1 MQSNSK
7 WYCIIVE
14 RSADSFLFRNDCVS
28 SSLSLNSHVEIKHLR
43 PCCRPR
49 LPVSGTVSRALD
61 LNTFPAE
68 ILACEQRLSCDISN
82 PKTTQ
87 SPTVD
92 TSGGKRI
99 SFSSRPSSAL
109 RSSFNLSEELIVFWG
124 EGHSGDV
131 TALTWPLQH
140 FLSALHLFIMRSW
153 KKDCWRIRQM

>member
-1 MQSNSK
+1 MS
-7 WYCIIVE
+7 I
-14 RSADSFLFRNDCVS
+14 AAFLNEVPGWFLWTGVFFPVTALLLLLIAL
-28 SSLSLNSHVEIKHLR
+28 LSWKLR
-43 PCCRPR
+43 
-49 LPVSGTVSRALD
+49 
-61 LNTFPAE
+61 E
-68 ILACEQRLSCDISN
+68 KILACEQRLSCDISN

-153 KKDCWRIRQM
+153 KKDC